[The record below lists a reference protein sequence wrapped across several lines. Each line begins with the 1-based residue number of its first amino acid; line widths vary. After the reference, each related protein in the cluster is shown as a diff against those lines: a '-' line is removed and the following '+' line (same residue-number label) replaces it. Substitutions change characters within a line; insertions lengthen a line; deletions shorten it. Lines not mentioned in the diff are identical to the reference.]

1 MRATPRAWHFL
12 AAAAALVVA
21 LAASYLFF
29 VHGYVGQ
36 LIDEQARSTA
46 GFGSAA
52 ESALALLDAV
62 PLLSA
67 GIVVVATVVGLVRRA
82 GWSTLVALIVVA
94 AANLT
99 SQLLKHEVLTRPDNG
114 ATGLWHNSFP
124 SGHTTVFV
132 SAVFSLFLVCAPRVR
147 PLIATAG
154 AIATTIV
161 GALLVV
167 SGWHRP
173 SDVVGGVLVV
183 AIYVFV
189 GGAVLARVRPAA
201 LRQGG
206 RGGHGGADAPGIAGT
221 IALLVV
227 AACASAAAFG
237 LAYVT
242 ADASTDSAPAATVA
256 GFIGITAAS
265 VSIAALATRLF
276 RRVA

>member
-1 MRATPRAWHFL
+1 MRAAPRAWHFVATAAVL
-12 AAAAALVVA
+12 AVL

-29 VHGYVGQ
+29 VQGYMGQ
-36 LIDEQARSTA
+36 LIDEQARTGAQFAVVAQAST
-46 GFGSAA
+46 
-52 ESALALLDAV
+52 LLDAV

-67 GIVVVATVVGLVRRA
+67 GVVLIAVVIGAIRRQRVATVL
-82 GWSTLVALIVVA
+82 ALIVVA

-132 SAVFSLFLVCAPRVR
+132 SAVFALFLVCGPRVR

-201 LRQGG
+201 PRQGG
-206 RGGHGGADAPGIAGT
+206 RGGADAPGIAGT

-242 ADASTDSAPAATVA
+242 ADASTDSAPAATIA

>member
-1 MRATPRAWHFL
+1 MRAAPRAWHFVATAAVL
-12 AAAAALVVA
+12 AVL

-29 VHGYVGQ
+29 VQGYMGQ
-36 LIDEQARSTA
+36 LIDEQARTGAQFAVVAEAST
-46 GFGSAA
+46 
-52 ESALALLDAV
+52 LLDAV

-67 GIVVVATVVGLVRRA
+67 GAVLIAVVIGAIRRQRVATGL
-82 GWSTLVALIVVA
+82 ALIVVA

-114 ATGLWHNSFP
+114 ATGAWHNSFP

-132 SAVFSLFLVCAPRVR
+132 SAVFALFLVSAPRLR
-147 PLIATAG
+147 PLVATVG
-154 AIATTIV
+154 AMATVVV
-161 GALLVV
+161 GALLVA

-201 LRQGG
+201 PR
-206 RGGHGGADAPGIAGT
+206 RGGPGGADATGIAGT
-221 IALLVV
+221 IALLIV
-227 AACASAAAFG
+227 AALASAGAFG

-256 GFIGITAAS
+256 GFIGIAAAS

>member
-46 GFGSAA
+46 GFGGAA
-52 ESALALLDAV
+52 ESASALLDAV

-132 SAVFSLFLVCAPRVR
+132 SAVFALFLVCGPRVR

-201 LRQGG
+201 PRQGG
-206 RGGHGGADAPGIAGT
+206 RGGADAPGIAGT

-242 ADASTDSAPAATVA
+242 ADASTDSAPAATIA